1 MNTDHQKSNIFM
13 YLHLYT
19 DQNAKMLQRLGWTQ
33 ITHQKKAFEAAQEKG
48 VLAGVGKEGG
58 F

>member
-1 MNTDHQKSNIFM
+1 MNTDRQKSNIFM

-19 DQNAKMLQRLGWTQ
+19 DQNANILQRFVWTQ
-33 ITHQKKAFEAAQEKG
+33 ITQWKKTFVAAQVKG
-48 VLAGVGKEGG
+48 VLAGEGREG